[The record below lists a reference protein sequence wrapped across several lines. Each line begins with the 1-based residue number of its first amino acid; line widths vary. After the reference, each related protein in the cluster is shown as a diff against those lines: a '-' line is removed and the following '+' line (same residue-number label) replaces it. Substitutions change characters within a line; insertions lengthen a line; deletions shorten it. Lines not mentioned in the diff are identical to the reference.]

1 MRRESA
7 TSALPNVS
15 PESGSNGGKQG
26 RVVPFLRLL
35 AVVARRVLRFTA
47 RTAPAHATLPARRP
61 LRNSRRFSIRLSCP
75 KEQKLAVDPECRR
88 ARQLGSSS
96 RRRSPTREFGNRVED
111 LCTGHEGFEVDFSFA
126 KPRKILR
133 DAGLAKSS
141 LFHRNCGT
149 YSFPKTSYVRS
160 R

>member
-1 MRRESA
+1 LRRESA

-47 RTAPAHATLPARRP
+47 HTAQAHATLPARRP

-75 KEQKLAVDPECRR
+75 KEHKLAVDPECRR
-88 ARQLGSSS
+88 ARQLGWSS
-96 RRRSPTREFGNRVED
+96 RRRTGEFGNRIEH
-111 LCTGHEGFEVDFSFA
+111 LCTRHEGFEVDFSFA